1 MAMAV
6 GKRDILFL
14 VVIAVSA
21 VAMGSGLWRVA
32 GSVPD
37 KISADAAKSVDL
49 RPTVAAV
56 DQNLRDRWTRCGTAP
71 AARASELTVMRRLSL
86 GLCGTI
92 PSLEEIR
99 RFESS
104 PRGARLKNWLDELL
118 RDRRF
123 ADYFAERFARA
134 FVGTEDG
141 PFLVFR
147 RRRFISW
154 LSDAILANRP
164 YRAIVRDLIAD
175 QGLWTDHPATNFL
188 TVTFDQEA
196 GRPSPERLGARVARA
211 FLGVRLDCAS
221 CHDHPFQHWK
231 QADFRGLAAFFGG
244 VHSDLRGIRDA
255 DNDYRPPDRK
265 TKEPAPTAVAPCVP
279 FLKELLP
286 ASGNPR
292 DQLADW
298 IVDPRNGYFA
308 RETVNRVW
316 ALLFGR
322 PLAEPIDDLPAVSE
336 LHPALVRLAED
347 FSAHGADLH
356 HLIRIITTT
365 EVFQLD
371 SATASESSA
380 EAEENWAVFPL
391 TRLRQDQVAGAIFQ
405 SGSLR
410 TIGAQS
416 HWFVRLVSYTG
427 RNDFV
432 RRYGDTGEDEFD
444 SRGGT
449 IPQRLLLMNGEV
461 VRERTKDD
469 LFTAA
474 SQIADLAPNNEKAI
488 EVAFLAVLTR
498 RPTSEESAHFA
509 KRLTASSGKEHK
521 AQLADLYWS
530 LLNTTEFS
538 WNH

>member
-1 MAMAV
+1 MKV
-6 GKRDILFL
+6 GKRDLLFL
-14 VVIAVSA
+14 VVIVASA
-21 VAMGSGLWRVA
+21 LGMGSGIMRVA
-32 GSVPD
+32 GSPARGSGRRV
-37 KISADAAKSVDL
+37 SASDDL
-49 RPTVAAV
+49 RPIVAAI
-56 DQNLRDRWTRCGTAP
+56 NSGFRNRWASRGVVP
-71 AARASELTVMRRLSL
+71 AARASDLAVMRRLSL

-99 RFESS
+99 RFESLPS
-104 PRGARLKNWLDELL
+104 GARLESWLGELL
-118 RDRRF
+118 HDRRF

-147 RRRFISW
+147 RRRFLAW
-154 LSDAILANRP
+154 LSDAIAANRP

-188 TVTFDQEA
+188 TVTFDQAA
-196 GRPSPERLGARVARA
+196 GRPSPDRLGARVARA

-265 TKEPAPTAVAPCVP
+265 TKEPATVAVAPCVP
-279 FLKELLP
+279 FLSELLR

-292 DQLADW
+292 DRLADW
-298 IVDPRNGYFA
+298 VVDPRNGYFA

-316 ALLFGR
+316 ALLLGR
-322 PLAEPIDDLPAVSE
+322 PLAEPIDDLPAVAE
-336 LHPALVRLAED
+336 LHPALVQLADD
-347 FSAHGADLH
+347 FASHGTDLH
-356 HLIRIITTT
+356 RLIRIIAATD
-365 EVFQLD
+365 VFQLD
-371 SATASESSA
+371 SAAVSDATGEP
-380 EAEENWAVFPL
+380 EETWAVFPL
-391 TRLRQDQVAGAIFQ
+391 TRLRPDQVAGAIFQ

-410 TIGAQS
+410 TVGSQS

-432 RRYGDTGEDEFD
+432 RRYGDTGDDEFD
-444 SRGGT
+444 GRGGT

-469 LFTAA
+469 FFTAA
-474 SQIADLAPNNEKAI
+474 SQIADLAPNAEKAV
-488 EVAFLAVLTR
+488 EVAFLSVLTR
-498 RPTSEESAHFA
+498 RPAIEESAHFIA
-509 KRLTASSGKEHK
+509 RLRASSGKERK
-521 AQLADLYWS
+521 ARHADLYWS

>member
-1 MAMAV
+1 MRV
-6 GKRDILFL
+6 GKRDVLFV
-14 VVIAVSA
+14 VVIVISVLSA
-21 VAMGSGLWRVA
+21 GAGLWRVA
-32 GSVPD
+32 GSTPRTFGGNALPSD
-37 KISADAAKSVDL
+37 EL
-49 RPTVAAV
+49 RPIVAIV
-56 DQNLRDRWTRCGTAP
+56 DQAFHDQWSARGAVP
-71 AARASELTVMRRLSL
+71 ARRASDLAVMRRLSL

-99 RFESS
+99 RFESQ
-104 PRGARLKNWLDELL
+104 PAGARLEAWLEELL
-118 RDRRF
+118 HDRRF

-147 RRRFISW
+147 RRRFIAW

-164 YRAIVRDLIAD
+164 YRAIIRELIAD

-231 QADFRGLAAFFGG
+231 QADFQGLAAFFGG
-244 VHSDLRGIRDA
+244 VHSDLRGIRDDA
-255 DNDYRPPDRK
+255 NDYRPPDRK
-265 TKEPAPTAVAPCVP
+265 AGKPACAVIEPRVP
-279 FLKELLP
+279 FLSELRS
-286 ASGNPR
+286 ASGSPR

-298 IVDPRNGYFA
+298 VVHPRNGYFA

-316 ALLFGR
+316 ALFFGR

-347 FSAHGADLH
+347 FSSHGTDLH
-356 HLIRIITTT
+356 RLIRIIAAT
-365 EVFQLD
+365 EVFRLD
-371 SATASESSA
+371 SATDSEA
-380 EAEENWAVFPL
+380 ILGPEETWAIFPM
-391 TRLRQDQVAGAIFQ
+391 TRLRPDQVAGAIFQ
-405 SGSLR
+405 AGSLR
-410 TIGAQS
+410 TVDAQS

-444 SRGGT
+444 GRGGT
-449 IPQRLLLMNGEV
+449 IPQRLLLMNGQV
-461 VRERTKDD
+461 VRGRTKDD
-469 LFTAA
+469 FFTAA
-474 SQIADLAPNNEKAI
+474 SQIAELAPDDDKA
-488 EVAFLAVLTR
+488 VLAAFLTALTR
-498 RPTSEESAHFA
+498 RPNNEESKHFA
-509 KRLTASSGKEHK
+509 TRLTASSGKERK
-521 AQLADLYWS
+521 AQLADLFWS

>member
-1 MAMAV
+1 MPV
-6 GKRDILFL
+6 GKRDVLFL
-14 VVIAVSA
+14 VVIVVSCLS
-21 VAMGSGLWRVA
+21 MGAGLWRVA
-32 GSVPD
+32 GSP
-37 KISADAAKSVDL
+37 KQSAAGSVLPTNEL
-49 RPTVAAV
+49 RPIVSAV
-56 DQNLRDRWTRCGTAP
+56 DRAFRDRWTARGVLP
-71 AARASELTVMRRLSL
+71 AGKASDLAVMRRLSL
-86 GLCGTI
+86 ALCGTI

-99 RFESS
+99 RFESR
-104 PRGARLKNWLDELL
+104 PGGQRIEAWLDELL
-118 RDRRF
+118 HDRRF
-123 ADYFAERFARA
+123 ADYFAERFARV

-147 RRRFISW
+147 RRRFIAW

-196 GRPSPERLGARVARA
+196 GRPSPERVGARVARA

-265 TKEPAPTAVAPCVP
+265 TKEPAITAVAPCVP
-279 FLKELLP
+279 FLSELLP
-286 ASGNPR
+286 TSGNPR
-292 DQLADW
+292 DRLADW
-298 IVDPRNGYFA
+298 VVDPRNGYFA
-308 RETVNRVW
+308 REAVNRVW
-316 ALLFGR
+316 ALLLGR
-322 PLAEPIDDLPAVSE
+322 PLSEPIDDLPAASE

-347 FSAHGADLH
+347 FAANGTDLH
-356 HLIRIITTT
+356 RLIRIIAGT
-365 EVFQLD
+365 EVFKHD
-371 SATASESSA
+371 SAALSEGTAEPEES
-380 EAEENWAVFPL
+380 WAIFPL
-391 TRLRQDQVAGAIFQ
+391 TRLRPDQVAGAIFQ

-410 TIGAQS
+410 TVGAQS

-444 SRGGT
+444 GRGGT
-449 IPQRLLLMNGEV
+449 IPQRLLLSNGEV
-461 VRERTKDD
+461 VREKTKDD
-469 LFTAA
+469 FFAAA
-474 SQIADLAPNNEKAI
+474 SQIADLAPNDAKAV
-488 EVAFLAVLTR
+488 EAAFLAVLTR
-498 RPTSEESAHFA
+498 RPSPEEATHFA
-509 KRLTASSGKEHK
+509 TRLKATSGKERK
-521 AQLADLYWS
+521 DRLADLYWS

>member
-1 MAMAV
+1 
-6 GKRDILFL
+6 
-14 VVIAVSA
+14 
-21 VAMGSGLWRVA
+21 
-32 GSVPD
+32 
-37 KISADAAKSVDL
+37 
-49 RPTVAAV
+49 
-56 DQNLRDRWTRCGTAP
+56 
-71 AARASELTVMRRLSL
+71 MRRLSL

-99 RFESS
+99 RFESRPAGS
-104 PRGARLKNWLDELL
+104 RVEAWLDDLL

-123 ADYFAERFARA
+123 ADYFAERFARV

-147 RRRFISW
+147 RRRFIAW
-154 LSDAILANRP
+154 LSDAFLENRP

-175 QGLWTDHPATNFL
+175 RGLWTDHPATNFVS
-188 TVTFDQEA
+188 VTFDQEA
-196 GRPSPERLGARVARA
+196 GRPSPERLGARVSRA

-244 VHSDLRGIRDA
+244 LHSDLRGIRDA
-255 DNDYRPPDRK
+255 ENDYRPPDRK
-265 TKEPAPTAVAPCVP
+265 TKELATVAVAPCVP
-279 FLKELLP
+279 FLNELLP
-286 ASGNPR
+286 GTGTTR

-298 IVDPRNGYFA
+298 VVDPRNGYFA

-316 ALLFGR
+316 ALLCGR

-336 LHPALVRLAED
+336 LHPALVRLADD

-356 HLIRIITTT
+356 RLIRIIAAT

-371 SATASESSA
+371 SATT
-380 EAEENWAVFPL
+380 EEGAVEPEETWAAFPL
-391 TRLRQDQVAGAIFQ
+391 TRLRPDQVAGALFQ
-405 SGSLR
+405 SASLQ
-410 TIGAQS
+410 TVGAQS

-444 SRGGT
+444 RRGGT

-461 VRERTKDD
+461 VREKIKDD
-469 LFTAA
+469 FFTAA
-474 SQIADLAPNNEKAI
+474 SQIASLAPNDAKAV
-488 EVAFLAVLTR
+488 EAAFLAVLTR

-509 KRLTASSGKEHK
+509 ARLRGSSGKERK
-521 AQLADLYWS
+521 ARLADLYWS